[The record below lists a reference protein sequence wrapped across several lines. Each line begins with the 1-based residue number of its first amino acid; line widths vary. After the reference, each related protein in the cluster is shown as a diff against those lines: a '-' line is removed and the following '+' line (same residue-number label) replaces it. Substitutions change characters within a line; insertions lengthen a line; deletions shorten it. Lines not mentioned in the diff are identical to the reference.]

1 MRQNINSNNNSNNGD
16 NNDDDDDYN
25 DDDNDDDDDDN
36 NNNNNNNNNDDNDN
50 SSSHIPRQAKIFKF
64 VGKQQKRFCMFK
76 KLNCDAATYNPK
88 VLKITLQKRAQL
100 KKVSKMFRPLMEG
113 FC

>member
-1 MRQNINSNNNSNNGD
+1 MRQNINSSNNNNNNGD

-25 DDDNDDDDDDN
+25 DDDNDGDDD
-36 NNNNNNNNNDDNDN
+36 NNNNNDDNDN

-76 KLNCDAATYNPK
+76 KLNCDAATYN
-88 VLKITLQKRAQL
+88 QKC
-100 KKVSKMFRPLMEG
+100 SK
-113 FC
+113 